1 MVVQVC
7 VCGWVCVR
15 TCARVCV
22 YVYLLTTANKL
33 KATFLVCFEAG
44 SFSIFLDVL
53 ELTGWPQTQG
63 IHPSLCLLSGGVKD
77 VSTTPARVIL
87 GLERGLSS

>member
-1 MVVQVC
+1 MC
-7 VCGWVCVR
+7 VGVR
-15 TCARVCV
+15 AHVRACVCV

-77 VSTTPARVIL
+77 VATTPARVIL